1 MSHEAQTSFYFLS
14 LMCVKHARVRMCFV
28 YFWTA
33 RTQVLSA
40 SFGVIFW
47 GTHFT
52 LIKGLFPKR
61 LTILHWN
68 LALETYIFSTY
79 NFIRVPRSK
88 NLFCNILARSGFR
101 DFALFLVF
109 LKMFLVFWG
118 LFQVFWGCSGFSGGV
133 PGFLGVFRVFGCS
146 RMFRCSWKYYIPF
159 PAAIRSYMLQIP
171 NSAKGNCLK
180 EKENH
185 ILRLKSD
192 IKINKFAN
200 YQNIIVRNS
209 PAFDCHVWSRIFEVM
224 RMISTQTR
232 WQDPCWSLCKL

>member
-52 LIKGLFPKR
+52 LMKGLFPKR

-109 LKMFLVFWG
+109 WRCSWFFG
-118 LFQVFWGCSGFSGGV
+118 GCSRFSGVV
-133 PGFLGVFRVFGCS
+133 PGFLGVFRVFWGCS
-146 RMFRCSWKYYIPF
+146 GFLGVPGCSGVPGSTTYHSQQLYGAICCKFRT
-159 PAAIRSYMLQIP
+159 LQR
-171 NSAKGNCLK
+171 
-180 EKENH
+180 E
-185 ILRLKSD
+185 
-192 IKINKFAN
+192 
-200 YQNIIVRNS
+200 IV
-209 PAFDCHVWSRIFEVM
+209 
-224 RMISTQTR
+224 
-232 WQDPCWSLCKL
+232 